1 MKIQVRVQPG
11 ASLNKDAEM
20 PDGTIKIW
28 LTSRAHDNEANE
40 ALIKYLSEK
49 FDAAKSRI
57 KILKGAA
64 SRNKTVEIL

>member
-11 ASLNKDAEM
+11 ASSSKDAYM
-20 PDGTIKIW
+20 PDGSIKIW

-40 ALIKYLSEK
+40 GLIKYLSKK
-49 FDAAKSRI
+49 FDVAKSRI
-57 KILKGAA
+57 KILKGET

>member
-11 ASLNKDAEM
+11 ASANKDKEM
-20 PDGTIKIW
+20 PGGGLKIW

-40 ALIKYLSEK
+40 GLIEYLSEK
-49 FDAAKSRI
+49 FNVAKSRV